1 MALPTIPED
10 VLAEIFL
17 RLPTPGDVISASGV
31 CVSFRRVV
39 ADRSFLRRFR
49 KLHAP
54 PLLGFLTEQRLEK
67 LRQFH
72 PTTVPY
78 PSTLAANNIALAAD
92 FSFGFLPV
100 GDWAVHDIRDGRSLL
115 LGSTHGGDAPDGP
128 FSDDIVVC
136 DPLHRRY
143 LLLPP
148 IPDDLVANLV
158 DYAALIKRRRA
169 YGAFLLPPGSDD
181 DEGNTSFRVIWV
193 EMCNSKMV
201 AFVFSSSDEQWRAVP
216 SRCCSDLFPGCLFMS
231 VGKSF
236 FSCRHYANGCF
247 YWLMDWREELLVLD
261 TRRMEFYSVDSPPGT
276 QGFGWGDM
284 AIVEE
289 GEDTPAISL
298 ENPMSI
304 D

>member
-17 RLPTPGDVISASGV
+17 RLPTPCDVISASRV
-31 CVSFRRVV
+31 CVSFHRVV

-72 PTTVPY
+72 PTT
-78 PSTLAANNIALAAD
+78 LAANNIALAAD
-92 FSFGFLPV
+92 FSFGFLPA
-100 GDWAVHDIRDGRSLL
+100 GDWAVHDIRDGRVLL
-115 LGSTHGGDAPDGP
+115 LGSSNTHGDGH
-128 FSDDIVVC
+128 FSDDIVAC

-143 LLLPP
+143 LMLPP
-148 IPDDLVANLV
+148 IPDDLVDNLV
-158 DYAALIKRRRA
+158 DDLAFTKRRRA
-169 YGAFLLPPGSDD
+169 YGAFLLPRAGSDD
-181 DEGNTSFRVIWV
+181 DEENTSFRVIWV

-201 AFVFSSSDEQWRAVP
+201 AFVFSSSDEQWRAGP

-231 VGKSF
+231 VGKYF
-236 FSCRHYANGCF
+236 FSRLYYANGCF

-261 TRRMEFYSVDSPPGT
+261 TQRMEFSSVDTPPGT

-289 GEDTPAISL
+289 GEDTSA
-298 ENPMSI
+298 MFMHRYKAAFMF
-304 D
+304 